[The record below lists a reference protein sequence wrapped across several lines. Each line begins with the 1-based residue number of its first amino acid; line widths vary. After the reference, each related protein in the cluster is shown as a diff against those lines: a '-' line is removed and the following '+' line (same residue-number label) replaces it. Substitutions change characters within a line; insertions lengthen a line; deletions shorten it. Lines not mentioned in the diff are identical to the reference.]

1 MNWARTIAFSIVF
14 YGLSIPIVLTTPI
27 TALFGWKALAAHTRL
42 WTRLHGWTTT
52 HILGIRRRIE
62 GDPFAGG
69 PVLYAAKHQAMYE
82 TVELGGMLRSPAIV
96 MKQELAAIPAWGWA
110 ARRYGAIVVDR
121 EASASALRRMVG
133 EARIALAAGRSIL
146 IFPEGTRVSP
156 GEQPPLRAGFA
167 GLYQMLKLPVIPIAL
182 DSGQVWP
189 KQGPKR
195 PGVVTFRFG
204 EPIPPGL
211 PRAEI
216 EQRVHAAIN
225 ALDMP
230 ASG

>member
-82 TVELGGMLRSPAIV
+82 TVELGGMLRSPGIHGRNISTRV
-96 MKQELAAIPAWGWA
+96 RPIISIQIW
-110 ARRYGAIVVDR
+110 
-121 EASASALRRMVG
+121 ASAFSEV
-133 EARIALAAGRSIL
+133 EN
-146 IFPEGTRVSP
+146 
-156 GEQPPLRAGFA
+156 GFTW
-167 GLYQMLKLPVIPIAL
+167 YQNV
-182 DSGQVWP
+182 
-189 KQGPKR
+189 
-195 PGVVTFRFG
+195 
-204 EPIPPGL
+204 
-211 PRAEI
+211 
-216 EQRVHAAIN
+216 
-225 ALDMP
+225 
-230 ASG
+230 